1 MPEQISKPSSSGTI
15 DALRELPRGRHLVL
29 ACVFLSLVFDGVELG
44 LMPVASLSVAQ
55 SLLGKEYTPKV
66 GAEWFAWLTASLM
79 FGAAAGG
86 IIFGRLGDLRGRA
99 VALTWSILFYSAFA
113 GLGGFVQ
120 NMNQL
125 LILRFLVGLGVGGVW
140 PNGVSLAA
148 EFWPTV
154 SKPMVSGILGAAINL
169 GILGL
174 SQVARLHP
182 ITPDSWRWLFLWC
195 AAPILLGLFVARK
208 LPESP
213 QWLAARSQGKTP
225 DSKSNH
231 GNIAENRDSIDRRIL
246 LIAILMGTIPLVG
259 AWAASKWMIPWADA
273 VASATRPSYKATA
286 QGYWAVG
293 ACLGGFAGAI
303 VAGRLGPRISYAL
316 FGLLST
322 IFTCGLFLGTR
333 PLEPEFLPMVFAQ
346 GLVATFFFGWLPL
359 YLPMMFPTAV
369 RATGT
374 GIAYNLGRF
383 ITAFGVLGSSVLV
396 RRFDGDYAAIGAAAG
411 LTYAC
416 AIIAAWFY
424 PRVSNTNTIRPN
436 DGVTNVADKGI
447 RLS

>member
-1 MPEQISKPSSSGTI
+1 MNPSRDPSG
-15 DALRELPRGRHLVL
+15 DRPKSDPGHAPPDPNRGRVLVL
-29 ACVFLSLVFDGVELG
+29 VCVFLSLVFDGVELG

-55 SLLGKEYTPKV
+55 SLLGDAYTPQL

-79 FGAAAGG
+79 LGAAAGG
-86 IIFGRLGDLRGRA
+86 IAFGRLGDLRGRSFA
-99 VALTWSILFYSAFA
+99 MAWSILFYSAFA

-120 NMNQL
+120 SMNQL
-125 LILRFLVGLGVGGVW
+125 LLLRFLVGLGVGGVW

-148 EFWPTV
+148 EFWPGV

-195 AAPILLGLFVARK
+195 GAPILMGLYVLRY

-213 QWLAARSQGKTP
+213 QWMVSKSRSNDLSRS
-225 DSKSNH
+225 DSKSNPV
-231 GNIAENRDSIDRRIL
+231 RLDRRVL
-246 LIAILMGTIPLVG
+246 AIAIVLGTIPLVG

-273 VASATRPSYKATA
+273 VASATRPGYKAIA

-303 VAGRLGPRISYAL
+303 IAGRLGPRRSYAL

-322 IFTCGLFLGTR
+322 AFTCGLFLGTR
-333 PLEPEFLPMVFAQ
+333 PLETAFLPMVFAQ
-346 GLVATFFFGWLPL
+346 GLVATMFFGWLPL
-359 YLPMMFPTAV
+359 YLPPMFPTAI

-374 GIAYNLGRF
+374 GVAYNVGRF
-383 ITAFGVLGSSVLV
+383 VTAFGVLGSSVLV
-396 RRFDGDYAAIGAAAG
+396 SRFAGDYAAIGAAAS
-411 LTYAC
+411 LVYALG
-416 AIIAAWFY
+416 IGAAWLY
-424 PRVSNTNTIRPN
+424 PVENASRTDSTASESLTEPRTEARI
-436 DGVTNVADKGI
+436 
-447 RLS
+447 S